1 MLFMTVKNYKYKD
14 MSFSDNH
21 DWKIFS
27 HSEITK
33 IQRVLGNHYLSPFR
47 FINQEKK
54 FKDI

>member
-1 MLFMTVKNYKYKD
+1 MTVKNYKYKD
-14 MSFSDNH
+14 MSFSDNQ

-47 FINQEKK
+47 LINQEKK